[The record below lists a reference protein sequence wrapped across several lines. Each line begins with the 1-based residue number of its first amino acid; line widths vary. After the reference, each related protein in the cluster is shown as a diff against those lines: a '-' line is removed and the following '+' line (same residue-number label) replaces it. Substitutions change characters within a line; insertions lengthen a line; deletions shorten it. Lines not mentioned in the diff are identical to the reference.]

1 LERQLQLLRRCP
13 VLSRH
18 PLIGEEQSRRQAL
31 LVHRNT
37 NQMMKAV
44 PTAGS
49 GKHMEM
55 AMLIIGM
62 LSVAVGVIV
71 KLAVVCR
78 IDRIMGWV
86 MLPLDKLLGAT
97 QGRDAEI

>member
-1 LERQLQLLRRCP
+1 M
-13 VLSRH
+13 LSRH
-18 PLIGEEQSRRQAL
+18 PLIGEEQSCRQAL

-62 LSVAVGVIV
+62 LTIAVGVIV
-71 KLAVVCR
+71 KLAVVYR

-86 MLPLDKLLGAT
+86 MLPLGKLLGAT

>member
-1 LERQLQLLRRCP
+1 
-13 VLSRH
+13 
-18 PLIGEEQSRRQAL
+18 
-31 LVHRNT
+31 
-37 NQMMKAV
+37 MMKAV

-62 LSVAVGVIV
+62 LTIAVGVIV
-71 KLAVVCR
+71 KLAVVYR